1 MELVTF
7 ETSDGLSLDGAWY
20 PNNERNFGAIIL
32 HGKGQNFYSAIGRW
46 LAPYLSTLGISS
58 LAMNMRDHDHRE
70 LSDVEFADND
80 ITAAVDYL
88 REKGIEKFLLV
99 ANSYGSN
106 KAVLYLSNEHIKDRM
121 IGLVLLSAGGSKT
134 DSPDLWKKVLENLRG
149 ITVPLL
155 VIQAGADE
163 FVGQPREAGMELIH
177 ASLASSQNSLIV
189 IDGANHSFSNR
200 KEAVCNEFKK
210 WLMVTV
216 W

>member
-20 PNNERNFGAIIL
+20 PGAEKNYAAIIL
-32 HGKGQNFYSAIGRW
+32 HGKGQNFYSAVGRW

-70 LSDVEFADND
+70 LSSVEFADND
-80 ITAAVDYL
+80 ITAAVDFL
-88 REKGIEKFLLV
+88 HEKGIDQFLLI

-106 KAVLYLSNEHIKDRM
+106 KAALYLSDERARERM

-134 DSPDLWKKVLENLRG
+134 DSPDLWKKVLENLRE
-149 ITVPLL
+149 IVVPLL

-163 FVGQPREAGMELIH
+163 FVGQPRETGLELIH
-177 ASLASSQNSLIV
+177 APTLSAKNSLV
-189 IDGANHSFSNR
+189 VVDGANHSFSNR
-200 KEAVCNEFKK
+200 KEVVCSEIKK
-210 WLMVTV
+210 WLMLTA
-216 W
+216 